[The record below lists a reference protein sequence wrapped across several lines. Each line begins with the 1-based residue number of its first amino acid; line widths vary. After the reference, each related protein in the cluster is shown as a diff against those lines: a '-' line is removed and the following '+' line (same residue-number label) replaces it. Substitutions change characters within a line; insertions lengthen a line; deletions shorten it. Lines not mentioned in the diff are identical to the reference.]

1 MINFYLFA
9 NFEVSPQT
17 SAMVMASVNILAPA
31 VTWVA
36 FRFQASA
43 PDQTMSSAAK
53 IFHSEEQ
60 ILLVIVCQDPFVQ
73 SETDD

>member
-1 MINFYLFA
+1 MYVLNRFRGV
-9 NFEVSPQT
+9 EDG
-17 SAMVMASVNILAPA
+17 M
-31 VTWVA
+31 TWVA

-53 IFHSEEQ
+53 IFHAEEQ